1 LGVKAGNNAKACSTA
16 IAALE
21 LAIRYAVS
29 PQLKSNI
36 EENLGTIKELSNS
49 IGGRSD
55 LGPIFQRMDQ
65 SQSDDDLRGFLKA
78 IDELISRLGETH
90 AGKWR
95 ELRTRVASALATQIF
110 NLGVGCAN
118 SGQRHRAK
126 MLFEE
131 ALSFE
136 TVPAERA
143 IVQRALNQVNGRGQT
158 GCLVPLALVLIPVLA
173 LAGAPII
180 RQAMT
185 GLFALVIR

>member
-1 LGVKAGNNAKACSTA
+1 
-16 IAALE
+16 
-21 LAIRYAVS
+21 
-29 PQLKSNI
+29 
-36 EENLGTIKELSNS
+36 
-49 IGGRSD
+49 
-55 LGPIFQRMDQ
+55 
-65 SQSDDDLRGFLKA
+65 
-78 IDELISRLGETH
+78 
-90 AGKWR
+90 
-95 ELRTRVASALATQIF
+95 
-110 NLGVGCAN
+110 
-118 SGQRHRAK
+118 